1 MKAEPMKK
9 ISVFFLVICFLTAP
23 VAFTQETVGPAKT
36 GMEVRTFLD
45 CYTKVLA
52 HYPALKKK
60 YEELAQAKA
69 EKNLAWADLFPRVQ
83 GITSMTTTDDP
94 VGVFGD
100 LLRQESFTEK
110 DFSLNSMNSPRH
122 RTNYHF
128 AVAGEMLLFDSFN
141 TISKIRSAR
150 RLVKSADLEAD
161 FTEMEASFVTL
172 ESYLAVLLAKELLN
186 ITTDLKNVIDQD
198 LKQAEALKE
207 KGMILGADFYAA
219 KVASAGIERELN
231 RARAGFKTSRMFM
244 NILTGEDPE
253 LMWEPV
259 GKIPGSVQDKGELQ
273 SWIAQAYQQRKDLVA
288 MDGLIDA
295 QRIESLRQKT
305 SFLPKIYGFGDLDAD
320 SHDLRSSGKNFTVGF
335 KGTMDLFDPTY
346 PGRTQQAKHRL
357 EELKADRQALR
368 DEIAKQL
375 VSELANYETVTVDHP
390 VLLQAFQDAT
400 QASDLTAKL
409 YQEGRK
415 SIADLLEMRAV
426 YLETASGLQ
435 QLLFALEL
443 EHAKLLFL
451 SGQLNETGLHQVAER
466 FKG

>member
-1 MKAEPMKK
+1 MMTRKTLS
-9 ISVFFLVICFLTAP
+9 ILFLTVFLPAQA
-23 VAFTQETVGPAKT
+23 VFAERAAITVQKPGLEK
-36 GMEVRTFLD
+36 RTFLD
-45 CYTKVLA
+45 CYEKVLI

-60 YEELAQAKA
+60 YEQLEQVKA
-69 EKNLAWADLFPRVQ
+69 EKNLALADLFPRIQ
-83 GITSMTTTDDP
+83 GVASMTTTDDP

-100 LLRQESFTEK
+100 LLRQKAFTTQ
-110 DFSLNSMNSPRH
+110 DFDLNRINSPRH

-128 AVAGEMLLFDSFN
+128 GIEGEMLLFDSFN

-150 RLVKSADLEAD
+150 RLVKAADLEED
-161 FTEMEASFVTL
+161 FTEMEASLVTL
-172 ESYLAVLLAKELLN
+172 ESYLAILLAKELFD
-186 ITTDLKNVIDQD
+186 ITASLKNVIDQD
-198 LKQAEALKE
+198 LKQAEDLKE

-231 RARAGFKTSRMFM
+231 RSRAMLKTSHMFM
-244 NILTGEDPE
+244 NILMGEDPR
-253 LMWEPV
+253 LAWDAV
-259 GKIPGSVQDKGELQ
+259 GKIPGSAQDKGELQ

-288 MDGLIDA
+288 MDSLIDA
-295 QRIESLRQKT
+295 ERIEVLRQKT

-335 KGTMDLFDPTY
+335 KGSIDLFDPTY
-346 PGRTQQAKHRL
+346 PGRTQKSKHRY

-375 VSELANYETVTVDHP
+375 IGELASYETVTMDYP
-390 VLLQAFQDAT
+390 VLTQAYQDAK
-400 QASDLTAKL
+400 QASDQTAKL

-415 SIADLLEMRAV
+415 SIADLLEMRRV

-435 QLLFALEL
+435 QLLFSLEL

-451 SGQLNETGLHQVAER
+451 SGQLNEDGLHQVNQR
-466 FKG
+466 LKG

>member
-1 MKAEPMKK
+1 MVKKLFFSVLALAFMSSTALAEESAMSPQ
-9 ISVFFLVICFLTAP
+9 ISPQT
-23 VAFTQETVGPAKT
+23 
-36 GMEVRTFLD
+36 MSFLD
-45 CYTKVLA
+45 CYEKVLT

-69 EKNLAWADLFPRVQ
+69 EKNLALAELFPRVQ
-83 GITSMTTTDDP
+83 GVSSMTTTDDP
-94 VGVFGD
+94 VGVFGM
-100 LLRQESFTEK
+100 LLRQESFAQN
-110 DFSLNSMNSPRH
+110 DFALNSMNSPRH

-128 AVAGEMLLFDSFN
+128 GIAGDMLLFDSFN

-198 LKQAEALKE
+198 LKQAEDLNQ

-219 KVASAGIERELN
+219 KVVSAGIERELN
-231 RARAGFKTSRMFM
+231 RTRAMLKTSRMFM
-244 NILTGEDPE
+244 NILMGEAPE
-253 LMWEPV
+253 FGWDAV
-259 GKIPGSVQDKGELQ
+259 GKIPGTVQDQGKLQ
-273 SWIAQAYQQRKDLVA
+273 SWIAEAYQQRKDLVA
-288 MDGLIDA
+288 MDSMIDA
-295 QRIESLRQKT
+295 ERIESLRQKT
-305 SFLPKIYGFGDLDAD
+305 SFLPKIYGFGSLDAD
-320 SHDLRSSGKNFTVGF
+320 SHDLRSSGKNFTVGI
-335 KGTMDLFDPTY
+335 KGSMDLFDPTY
-346 PGRTQQAKHRL
+346 LGRTQKAKHRY

-375 VSELANYETVTVDHP
+375 IGELANYETVTVDHP
-390 VLLQAFQDAT
+390 VLLQAYRDAK

-415 SIADLLEMRAV
+415 SIADLLAIRGV

-435 QLLFALEL
+435 QLLFSLEL

-451 SGQLNETGLHQVAER
+451 SGQLNEDGLHQVNTR
-466 FKG
+466 LKG

>member
-1 MKAEPMKK
+1 MSLMTIKRISLMVVWVFVFTNTIALAEG
-9 ISVFFLVICFLTAP
+9 P
-23 VAFTQETVGPAKT
+23 VASSKVPLQE
-36 GMEVRTFLD
+36 MTFLD
-45 CYTKVLA
+45 CYEKVLA

-60 YEELAQAKA
+60 YEELEQAKA
-69 EKNLAWADLFPRVQ
+69 GKNLALAELFPKIQ

-100 LLRQESFTEK
+100 LLRQKSFSDK
-110 DFSLNSMNSPRH
+110 DFELNAMNSPRH

-150 RLVKSADLEAD
+150 RLVKSADLETD
-161 FTEMEASFVTL
+161 FMEMEASFVTL

-186 ITTDLKNVIDQD
+186 ITAGLKNVIDKD
-198 LKQAEALKE
+198 LKQAEDLKQ

-219 KVASAGIERELN
+219 KVAAAGIERELN
-231 RARAGFKTSRMFM
+231 RARAMLKTSRMFM
-244 NILTGEDPE
+244 NILMGEDPG
-253 LMWEPV
+253 LVWEPA
-259 GKIPGSVQDKGELQ
+259 GKLPGSAQDKGELQ
-273 SWIAQAYQQRKDLVA
+273 GWIAQAYQQRKDLVA
-288 MDGLIDA
+288 MDSMIDA
-295 QRIESLRQKT
+295 ARIETLRQKT
-305 SFLPKIYGFGDLDAD
+305 SFLPKFYGFGDLDAD
-320 SHDLRSSGKNFTVGF
+320 SHDLRSSGKNFTVGIR
-335 KGTMDLFDPTY
+335 GTMDLFDPTY
-346 PGRTQQAKHRL
+346 PGRAQKAKHQY

-375 VSELANYETVTVDHP
+375 VGELANYETVVVDHP
-390 VLLQAFQDAT
+390 VLLQAYQDAT

-415 SIADLLEMRAV
+415 SIADLLDIRNV

-451 SGQLNETGLHQVAER
+451 SGQLDESGLHQVSQR
-466 FKG
+466 LQG